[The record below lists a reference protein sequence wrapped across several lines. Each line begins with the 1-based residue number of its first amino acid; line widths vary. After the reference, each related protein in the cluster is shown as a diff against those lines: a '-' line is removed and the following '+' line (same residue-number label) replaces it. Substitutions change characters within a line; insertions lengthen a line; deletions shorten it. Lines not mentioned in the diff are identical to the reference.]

1 MKFLR
6 NALAVFFLI
15 ILSQHLNG
23 ESDNIFIGKFSEGK
37 LEDWKNKELKG
48 RTSYSLATSD
58 GRQAI
63 MAKSNGT
70 ASAFLKQVYI
80 DLDKTPYLN
89 WSWKI
94 DRTLNIEDETIKPG
108 DDFAA
113 RIYVIVRIGWSP
125 WGVNAINYVW
135 SSAGKEGSDWPNP
148 FSNKAR
154 MIAVKAGDRYAGQWK
169 QEKRNIQ
176 KDFEKAFN
184 TKIRYIDAIA
194 IMTDTDNSQSQAV
207 AYYGDIYFSAR

>member
-6 NALAVFFLI
+6 HTLVVFFLI
-15 ILSQHLNG
+15 MFSQSLNG
-23 ESDNIFIGKFSEGK
+23 DSETVFIGNFSEGD
-37 LEDWKNKELKG
+37 LSEWDNKELKG
-48 RTSYSLATSD
+48 LTSYSLVTSD

-63 MAKSNGT
+63 KAESKGT
-70 ASAFLKQVYI
+70 ASAFIRQIYI
-80 DLDKTPYLN
+80 DLEKTPYLN

-94 DRTLNIEDETIKPG
+94 DRTLDIKDETIKPG
-108 DDFAA
+108 DDFPA

-125 WGVNAINYVW
+125 WGVNAVNYVW
-135 SSAGKEGSDWPNP
+135 SSASKEGSDWPNP
-148 FSNKAR
+148 FSSKAR
-154 MIAVKAGDRYAGQWK
+154 MIAVKTGDRYVGQWK

-184 TKIRYIDAIA
+184 TRIRYIDAIA

-207 AYYGDIYFSAR
+207 AYYGDIFFSAE